1 MATSLAFIL
10 KSDHL
15 AVFFPLLQQGVRVEA
30 QVGCDI
36 QSLLCDQFKLAPDY
50 LADRITTIF
59 LNGKP
64 VDDVATAVVTDG
76 ATLALSAAM
85 PGLVGATL
93 RKAGCLA
100 SFRNTISHCNEAES
114 AAACEDGLI
123 TLKLFNMLL
132 SEMGPQYLA
141 HGVWIRGRE
150 LQACLKEYP
159 HDLKTVVVSLAQD
172 GQTLDP
178 AKLSRLD
185 EIVPDEEVRLQATCE
200 TVGPEKSMGQAF
212 DHQSRY

>member
-1 MATSLAFIL
+1 MATKLSLVL
-10 KSDHL
+10 KPDHL
-15 AVFFPLLQQGVRVEA
+15 AVFFPLLQQGVQVEA

-64 VDDVATAVVTDG
+64 VDDVGAAVVTDG

-100 SFRNTISHCNEAES
+100 SFRNTISHRNEAVSSS
-114 AAACEDGLI
+114 ACQDGMI

-132 SEMGPQYLA
+132 HEMGPQYLA
-141 HGVWIRGRE
+141 HGVWTRGCD
-150 LQACLKEYP
+150 LQACLADYP
-159 HDLKTVVVSLAQD
+159 HDLEAVMVRLEQD
-172 GQTLDP
+172 GRTLEP
-178 AKLSRLD
+178 SELSRLQT
-185 EIVPDEEVRLQATCE
+185 IAPDEQVRLRATFE
-200 TVGPEKSMGQAF
+200 P
-212 DHQSRY
+212 

>member
-1 MATSLAFIL
+1 MSTSLAFVL
-10 KSDHL
+10 KPDHL
-15 AVFFPLLQQGVRVEA
+15 ALFFPLLQQGVRVEA

-64 VDDVATAVVTDG
+64 VDDVASALVTDG

-100 SFRNTISHCNEAES
+100 SFRNTISHRNEEAP
-114 AAACEDGLI
+114 AACADGYI

-132 SEMGPQYLA
+132 QEMGPQYLA
-141 HGVWIRGRE
+141 HGVWIHGRE
-150 LQACLKEYP
+150 LQACLTGYP
-159 HDLKTVVVSLAQD
+159 HDLEAVVVRLEQD
-172 GQTLDP
+172 GRVLDP
-178 AKLSRLD
+178 AKLNRLQA
-185 EIVPDEEVRLQATCE
+185 IAPDEEVRLQATYE
-200 TVGPEKSMGQAF
+200 TVGPEI
-212 DHQSRY
+212 SRGEEV

>member
-30 QVGCDI
+30 RVGCDI

-64 VDDVATAVVTDG
+64 VDDVSSAVVTDG

-100 SFRNTISHCNEAES
+100 SFRNTISHRNEATP
-114 AAACEDGLI
+114 ANACVDGFI

-132 SEMGPQYLA
+132 PEVGPQYLA
-141 HGVWIRGRE
+141 HGVWTSGRE
-150 LQACLKEYP
+150 LQTCLSDYP
-159 HDLKTVVVSLAQD
+159 HDLETVVVRLVQD
-172 GQTLDP
+172 GHVLEP
-178 AKLSRLD
+178 AILSRLQAI
-185 EIVPDEEVRLQATCE
+185 EPEASVKLQAACE
-200 TVGPEKSMGQAF
+200 P
-212 DHQSRY
+212 

>member
-1 MATSLAFIL
+1 MATSLSFVL
-10 KSDHL
+10 KPDHL

-30 QVGCDI
+30 RVGCDI

-64 VDDVATAVVTDG
+64 VDDVTSAVVTDG

-100 SFRNTISHCNEAES
+100 SFRNTISHRNEATP
-114 AAACEDGLI
+114 AAAFEDGFI

-132 SEMGPQYLA
+132 PEMGPQYLA
-141 HGVWIRGRE
+141 HGVWTRSRE
-150 LQACLKEYP
+150 LQACLAGYP
-159 HDLKTVVVSLAQD
+159 HELETVVVRVEQD
-172 GQTLDP
+172 GHALDP
-178 AKLSRLD
+178 AKLGRLQA
-185 EIVPDEEVRLQATCE
+185 IGPDEPVRLQATCE
-200 TVGPEKSMGQAF
+200 S
-212 DHQSRY
+212 

>member
-1 MATSLAFIL
+1 MSTSLTFVL
-10 KSDHL
+10 KPDHL

-30 QVGCDI
+30 RVGCDI
-36 QSLLCDQFKLAPDY
+36 QSLLCDQFQLAPDY

-93 RKAGCLA
+93 RKSGCLA
-100 SFRNTISHCNEAES
+100 SFRNTISHRNEAAPAS
-114 AAACEDGLI
+114 ACENGFI

-132 SEMGPQYLA
+132 PEVGPQYLA

-150 LQACLKEYP
+150 LQACLTDYP
-159 HDLKTVVVSLAQD
+159 HDLKSLVVSLAQD
-172 GQTLDP
+172 GRVLAPDM
-178 AKLSRLD
+178 LRRLQ
-185 EIVPDEEVRLQATCE
+185 EMAPDEEVRLQATCE
-200 TVGPEKSMGQAF
+200 P
-212 DHQSRY
+212 